1 MEFRVVGIK
10 ISKIVNIGLKLRL
23 TVQVFW
29 DTLYKDTRS
38 KLDKKEIKIF

>member
-23 TVQVFW
+23 TVQVFG
-29 DTLYKDTRS
+29 TPCTKTPGLS
-38 KLDKKEIKIF
+38 